1 MRYLTILALAVLSLI
16 AACTSQEV
24 KNIKP
29 IFAHASDPFLE
40 TMIKPQIFTVQ
51 TDKDTVISGAQ
62 GSVIYLPP
70 NAFVDKNG
78 NPVIDNVSIEL
89 AEGFTIKDMLLSNL
103 TTSSNGE
110 PLISDGMI
118 YINAT
123 ANGEDVFV
131 NPESK
136 PYVQIPTKKRQ
147 DGMMLYQGER
157 DFMGNMNW
165 TNPKPFD
172 NFLVPVDLSELDFMP
187 SGFEDTLKASLPA
200 FNHSDYSHQLRDSLY
215 LTLPEPGNEGWG
227 EYQEFSDEDYLEP
240 GMKSGFGNYGN
251 DSLIY
256 PNLDFSLDHKLISE
270 DTYEIELNISF
281 PDDFHLIAFP
291 KESQDDLK
299 LVDDYLAK
307 NLLGLTVETNN
318 SGAYEVIE
326 PWQIPEPKETM
337 LSISDSPIFSITEPI
352 KITQRLKVRNKKAAI
367 IIYFEGQ
374 LASDGYAFPFNSLW
388 FAEHLSDQ
396 CGISPERILA
406 LKNPEFESSLIAT
419 KAFEERMEWIHKSCN
434 NKVLDVYLNNLGK
447 NLWELDSMAAE
458 IAEDEKVKEA
468 FQALAKLKQANV
480 KNAGKR
486 ARFLKRFYQRKLKA
500 LTQKL
505 EEQKAVALEI
515 RAEEVATIKKA
526 KQEYRKVLVER
537 EIYRME
543 TYGFELSSMGWKN
556 VDVGVVPKLRGNY
569 RHELTVNG
577 RTVDQAFSWLILKEI
592 KSLHRMKKQSAS
604 SFLAGSD
611 GMLLVPKNEKAVF
624 VYLGFENGD
633 TLFGMK
639 QVYTGAD
646 LNVELNTK
654 LVSSVQ
660 FDSIMNSFD
669 AFSTIDANSIA
680 IDLTHNLKLYELA
693 QKEKKRAKD
702 WKVIKKLQ
710 KIGYPCCQ
718 DFEFDGGGLFSDNCA
733 ACHKVD
739 RKMIGPALV
748 GVREQWKSRTGSD
761 DAIISYVKNSTSYMK
776 QTQDP
781 YALNL
786 FDEYNKTLMTPMA
799 LNSEEVLA
807 IFDWIDRTE
816 TK

>member
-1 MRYLTILALAVLSLI
+1 MRYLTILSIAVLSLLS
-16 AACTSQEV
+16 ACSSQEV
-24 KNIKP
+24 ENAKP

-40 TMIKPQIFTVQ
+40 TMIEPQTFVVN

-78 NPVIDNVSIEL
+78 NPITDNVSIEL

-157 DFMGNMNW
+157 DSLGNMNW

-172 NFLVPVDLSELDFMP
+172 NFLFPVDLSELDFLP
-187 SGFEDTLKASLPA
+187 AGFEDTLKANLPA
-200 FNHSDYSHQLRDSLY
+200 FNHSDYSDELRDSLY
-215 LTLPEPGNEGWG
+215 LTLPEPGNVGWG
-227 EYQEFSDEDYLEP
+227 EFQELSEEDYLEP
-240 GMKSGFGNYGN
+240 GLKSGFGNYAQ
-251 DSLIY
+251 DSLEY
-256 PNLDFSLDHKLISE
+256 PTLDFLIDHRQISG
-270 DTYEIELNISF
+270 DTYEIQLGISF
-281 PDDFHLIAFP
+281 SDEFKLIAFP
-291 KESQDDLK
+291 TESQGGLK
-299 LVDDYLAK
+299 MIDDYLNK
-307 NLLGLTVETNN
+307 RLTGLSIETLN
-318 SGAYEVIE
+318 SAAYEIIE
-326 PWQIPEPKETM
+326 PWQIPEPKESA
-337 LSISDSPIFSITEPI
+337 LSFSENPIYTFSDPVYV
-352 KITQRLKVRNKKAAI
+352 TQKLKVRNKNAPI
-367 IIYFEGQ
+367 SFYVHGQ
-374 LASDGYAFPFNSLW
+374 LARDDYAFPSQSFGQSIYLN
-388 FAEHLSDQ
+388 DN

-434 NKVLDVYLNNLGK
+434 NEVLDVYLNHLDK

-458 IAEDEKVKEA
+458 IAEEEKVKEA
-468 FQALAKLKQANV
+468 FQAFAKLKQTNV
-480 KNAGKR
+480 KDAGKR

-500 LTQKL
+500 LAQKL
-505 EEQKAVALEI
+505 EEQKAMASEI

-543 TYGFELSSMGWKN
+543 TYGFELSAMGWKN
-556 VDVGVVPKLRGNY
+556 VDVGVAPKLRGNY
-569 RHELTVNG
+569 RHELTVKG
-577 RTVDQAFSWLILKEI
+577 RAVDQAFSWLILKEI
-592 KSLHRMKKQSAS
+592 KSLHRMKRQNTTT
-604 SFLAGSD
+604 FLAGSD
-611 GMLLVPKNEKAVF
+611 GMLLVPKNQKANF

-639 QVYTGAD
+639 EVYTGSD
-646 LNVELNTK
+646 LNVELKTK
-654 LVSSVQ
+654 LISSAQ

-669 AFSTIDANSIA
+669 AFSNIKANSVA
-680 IDLTHNLKLYELA
+680 IDLSHNLKLYELE
-693 QKEKKRAKD
+693 QKEKKRRRD
-702 WKVIKKLQ
+702 WKVVRKLQ
-710 KIGYPCCQ
+710 KIAFPCCQ
-718 DFEFDGGGLFSDNCA
+718 DFELDGGRLFSENCT

-748 GVREQWKSRTGSD
+748 GVREQWKGRTGSD
-761 DAIISYVKNSTSYMK
+761 VAITSYVKNSTAYMK

-781 YALNL
+781 YALSL
-786 FDEYNKTLMTPMA
+786 FEEYNKTLMTPMA
-799 LNSEEVLA
+799 LNSEEILA
-807 IFDWIDRTE
+807 IFDWIDRSGA
-816 TK
+816 K